1 LRRRGAP
8 CDNERARTKRWPVRL
23 GRRGTAPQYAKRTT
37 MDITTLVQAV
47 QTLKAVD
54 AFKPG
59 LGAQHWQTLA
69 PYLARHGLRAGEL
82 LIRQG
87 DADRSAY
94 LLEQGNLQV
103 FVSGAPP
110 GRHRITILRPGSLVG
125 EPGLFAEVPR
135 SANVEAMTPCVVWGL
150 SAARLEEL
158 CVHVPPLALQLLRA
172 AGTVMAQRAAANLER
187 AAPLI

>member
-1 LRRRGAP
+1 MQRH
-8 CDNERARTKRWPVRL
+8 
-23 GRRGTAPQYAKRTT
+23 GTVPQHAKRSS
-37 MDITTLVQAV
+37 MDITTLVQVV
-47 QTLKAVD
+47 QSLNAPD

-59 LGAQHWQTLA
+59 LNAQHWQALA
-69 PYLARHGLRAGEL
+69 PYLARHGLRAGDL

-103 FVSGAPP
+103 FVSGGPP
-110 GRHRITILRPGSLVG
+110 GRHRIAILRPGSLVG

-150 SAARLEEL
+150 STARLEEL
-158 CVHVPPLALQLLRA
+158 CVRVPALALQVMRA
-172 AGTVMAQRAAANLER
+172 AGAVLAQRARDNLER
-187 AAPLI
+187 GTPLI

>member
-1 LRRRGAP
+1 M
-8 CDNERARTKRWPVRL
+8 RTQRD
-23 GRRGTAPQYAKRTT
+23 GTTPQHAKRSS

-47 QTLKAVD
+47 QTLNADD

-69 PYLARHGLRAGEL
+69 PYLARHGLRAGDL

-103 FVSGAPP
+103 FVSGGPP
-110 GRHRITILRPGSLVG
+110 GSHRIAILRPGSLVG

-135 SANVEAMTPCVVWGL
+135 SANVEAMTPCVVWAL
-150 SAARLEEL
+150 SAAAAR
-158 CVHVPPLALQLLRA
+158 RA
-172 AGTVMAQRAAANLER
+172 VRARAGAGAGGAARRRRGDGAARMRANLER
-187 AAPLI
+187 GTPLI